1 MRRPEP
7 PTENTTMTTNDERH
21 PRDLVARIETAADYL
36 ARDNYGDIVDDLRN
50 AAELFASLREL
61 AGLVSTA
68 AAKHTG
74 ESQRARAG
82 DDTITV
88 DKIARNAVG
97 RLHNAAK
104 IARLLLDGGGCAMCG
119 DAADGG
125 VDVTDRAGTC
135 AECGRG
141 LGLL

>member
-1 MRRPEP
+1 
-7 PTENTTMTTNDERH
+7 MTANDERH
-21 PRDLVARIETAADYL
+21 PRDLAARLETAAGYL
-36 ARDNYGDIVDDLRN
+36 ADANYGEIVDDLRE
-50 AAELFASLREL
+50 AAEHFRTLRTL

-82 DDTITV
+82 DNTITI
-88 DKIARNAVG
+88 DKIDRNAVG

-104 IARLLLDGGGCAMCG
+104 NARRTLDAGACAMCKDAG
-119 DAADGG
+119 DSG
-125 VDVTDRAGTC
+125 VDVTDRSGTC

>member
-1 MRRPEP
+1 M
-7 PTENTTMTTNDERH
+7 MNDERH
-21 PRDLVARIETAADYL
+21 PRDFETLLETLADNL
-36 ARDNYGDIVDDLRN
+36 AGELQADVNKLAQHFAGLRK
-50 AAELFASLREL
+50 L

-74 ESQRARAG
+74 AAARARRLENTLEAVDAG
-82 DDTITV
+82 QQ
-88 DKIARNAVG
+88 AVG

-104 IARLLLDGGGCAMCG
+104 LARTLLDGGVCQRCT
-119 DAADGG
+119 DAAETR

-135 AECGRG
+135 AECGRV

>member
-1 MRRPEP
+1 
-7 PTENTTMTTNDERH
+7 MTTNEERH
-21 PRDLVARIETAADYL
+21 PRDLAARIETAADYL
-36 ARDNYGDIVDDLRN
+36 ASGGYGDIIDDLRS

-74 ESQRARAG
+74 AAARARAG
-82 DDTITV
+82 TPDAGDINR
-88 DKIARNAVG
+88 DAVG

-104 IARLLLDGGGCAMCG
+104 NARRALDDGACAMCK
-119 DAADGG
+119 DAADSGL
-125 VDVTDRAGTC
+125 DVTDRSGTC

-141 LGLL
+141 LGEL